1 MGMQTKLQGL
11 DKRNI
16 ILAHI
21 AAFIV
26 IGVAISAL
34 VTWSVRSVTENANN
48 LDNARSQS
56 TVIAALNNQME
67 QTAGL
72 VRDNGIW
79 DDAAVAAYET
89 NDTQWM
95 YENWGATTLDYPL
108 YNEAVVIEA
117 DGTPVM
123 AYDNGVPLAWTLD
136 QFYGPSFRALLS
148 QVRAN
153 EGLKNDAPVA
163 SAFVMTPEGLTI
175 ISMGPIL
182 PSALDM
188 KVEHASKR
196 YLILSRQISAA
207 DVAAL
212 GEAYVIPALNYLTT
226 PTEGLQ
232 AAPIKD
238 ALGAVLGYITW
249 PAQLPGN
256 TSFSKV
262 VPYLIGALSLFISFL
277 IGLGGFTNF
286 LMKSLRKDKLQAQHD
301 STHDP
306 LSGLLNRAGLFRKM
320 QKMLDQGHTKSVT
333 TLIYLDLDGFKD
345 VNDSYGHIVGDALI
359 CVVAKKLIEITPA
372 SAHVSRL
379 GGDEF
384 AILLAATQNDNSADQ
399 ISNALHALFRE
410 PFEISGRT
418 VVVGASVGIVTA
430 NDSNTT
436 PEEMVR
442 QADMAMY
449 RAKDLGRGKTIV
461 YQPSFDAD
469 RVEQNALE
477 TDLRET
483 IAANGLDIAF
493 QPLVDA
499 KTSKW
504 HGVEALARWHN
515 KRLDRSIGPDV
526 FITIAERSGLIEML
540 GLQILRKALEG
551 AKNWPDLKI
560 SVNVSPAQFRNP
572 AFPDQVVRILEETN
586 FDPKRLTLE
595 ITEGFFIRN
604 PERAQRIVGKLKA
617 LGISLSLDD
626 FGSGFSSI
634 GYLRQFAFDR
644 LKIDRSF
651 VSALDKEANAPSVI
665 HATVALANAF
675 NIPVTAEGVEREEQA
690 SILRLTGCD
699 EFQGY
704 LFGRPM
710 SALDI
715 DRIVVDKH
723 GQAA

>member
-1 MGMQTKLQGL
+1 MGMQTQSQGW
-11 DKRNI
+11 DKRKV

-21 AAFIV
+21 TAFIL
-26 IGVAISAL
+26 IGISISAL
-34 VTWSVRSVTENANN
+34 VTWSVRSVTENAND

-56 TVIAALNNQME
+56 TVIAALNSQIE

-72 VRDNGIW
+72 IRDNGIW

-89 NDTQWM
+89 NDIQWM
-95 YENWGATTLDYPL
+95 FENWGATTLDYPL
-108 YNEAVVIEA
+108 YNEAIVIEA

-123 AYDNGVPLAWTLD
+123 AYDNGVPLVWTLD

-148 QVRAN
+148 QVRAD
-153 EGLKNDAPVA
+153 ESLKNDAPIA

-175 ISMGPIL
+175 VSMGPIL

-188 KVEHASKR
+188 KVNHDKKR
-196 YLILSRQISAA
+196 YLVFSRQVNAA

-212 GEAYVIPALNYLTT
+212 GDAYVIPELRYELTPNAT
-226 PTEGLQ
+226 LKAT
-232 AAPIKD
+232 PIKD
-238 ALGAVLGYITW
+238 AVGTVLGYMTW

-256 TSFSKV
+256 SSFSKIL
-262 VPYLIGALSLFISFL
+262 PYLIGALTLFVSFL
-277 IGLGGFTNF
+277 IGLGGFTDF
-286 LMKSLRKDKLQAQHD
+286 LMKSLRKDKQQAQHD

-320 QKMLDQGHTKSVT
+320 KKLLDQGNKRSKA

-345 VNDSYGHIVGDALI
+345 VNDSYGHLVGDALI
-359 CVVAKKLIEITPA
+359 CKVAEKLNEIIPA
-372 SAHVSRL
+372 NACVSRL

-384 AILLAATQNDNSADQ
+384 AILLVDTADGKTADQ
-399 ISNALHALFRE
+399 ISNTIHIMFRE

-418 VVVGASVGIVTA
+418 IVVGASVGVVTA
-430 NDSNTT
+430 NDSNAT

-477 TDLRET
+477 SDLRET

-515 KRLDRSIGPDV
+515 KRLGRNIGPDT

-540 GLQILRKALEG
+540 GLQILRKALLG

-572 AFPDQVVRILEETN
+572 AFPEQVARILEETN
-586 FDPKRLTLE
+586 FDATRLTLE

-604 PERAQRIVGKLKA
+604 PERAQRIVAKLKA

-651 VSALDKEANAPSVI
+651 ITALDKEANAPSVI

-704 LFGRPM
+704 LFGYPM
-710 SALDI
+710 SAGEI
-715 DRIVVDKH
+715 DRILAGKQENV
-723 GQAA
+723 A